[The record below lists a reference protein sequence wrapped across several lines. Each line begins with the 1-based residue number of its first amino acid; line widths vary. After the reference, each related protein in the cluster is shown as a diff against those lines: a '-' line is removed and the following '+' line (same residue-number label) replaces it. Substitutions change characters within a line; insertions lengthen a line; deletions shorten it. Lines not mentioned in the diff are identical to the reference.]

1 MKYTFFGH
9 ACFRLDTGKE
19 KLLFDPFLTG
29 NPMRTAIISV
39 TL

>member
-19 KLLFDPFLTG
+19 KLLLIPSSREMEMPPYLPIG
-29 NPMRTAIISV
+29 
-39 TL
+39 